1 MAETTKE
8 RLNKQFA
15 QLESERQSFEPHW
28 RELSDYINPR
38 GSRFLTSEV
47 NRNDRRN
54 TRIIDSTGTMAA
66 RTLASGMMSGI
77 TSPARPW
84 FRLAT
89 PDPEMMDYGPVKLWL
104 EAVQNRMNDM
114 FNKSNLY
121 QSLPQLYGSLGTYST
136 GAMAVLEDDEDIIRT
151 MPFPIGSYYL
161 ANSPRGS
168 VDTCFRKFS
177 MTVRQLVQEFG
188 LNNVSE
194 SVKSMWESGTYEKW
208 IDVMHSVYPNIDR
221 DTLKLD
227 SKNKPFKSVYYEVG
241 GDNDKLLRE
250 SGFTSPARP
259 WFRLA
264 TPDPEMMD
272 YGPVK
277 LWLEAVQNRMN
288 DMFNKSN
295 LYQSLPQLYGS
306 LGTYST
312 GAMAVLEDDE
322 DIIRTMPFPI
332 GSYYLAN
339 SPRGSVDTCFR
350 KFSMTVRQLV
360 QEFGLNNVSESVK
373 SMWESGTYEKW
384 IDVMHSVYPNIDRDT
399 LKLDSKNKPFKS
411 VYYEVGGDNDKL
423 LRESGFDEF
432 PIMAPRW
439 EVNGE
444 DVYGSSCPGMLALG
458 PVKAL
463 QLLQKRKSQL
473 IDKATN
479 PPMVAPTSL
488 KNQRASLLP
497 GDITYIDQITGQ
509 DGFRPAYLV
518 NPSTADLVAD
528 IQDTRQII
536 NSAYFVD
543 LFMMLQNINTRS
555 MPVEA
560 VIEMKEEKLLMLG
573 PVLERLNDECLNP
586 LIDRAF
592 SMMVRK
598 NMLPPPPDAMEG
610 MPLKVEYISVMAQAQ
625 KSIGLSSLASTVNF
639 IGQLAQAKPEALDK
653 LNVDQAIDAF
663 ADMSGVSPTV
673 IVPQEQVEQARQQR
687 AQQQQQQQMMAM
699 GMAAAQGAKTLSEA
713 KTSDPSVLSAMAN
726 AVSGQGGQS
735 Q

>member
-208 IDVMHSVYPNIDR
+208 IEVMHSVYPNIDR
-221 DTLKLD
+221 DT
-227 SKNKPFKSVYYEVG
+227 S
-241 GDNDKLLRE
+241 
-250 SGFTSPARP
+250 
-259 WFRLA
+259 
-264 TPDPEMMD
+264 
-272 YGPVK
+272 
-277 LWLEAVQNRMN
+277 
-288 DMFNKSN
+288 
-295 LYQSLPQLYGS
+295 
-306 LGTYST
+306 
-312 GAMAVLEDDE
+312 
-322 DIIRTMPFPI
+322 
-332 GSYYLAN
+332 
-339 SPRGSVDTCFR
+339 
-350 KFSMTVRQLV
+350 
-360 QEFGLNNVSESVK
+360 
-373 SMWESGTYEKW
+373 
-384 IDVMHSVYPNIDRDT
+384 
-399 LKLDSKNKPFKS
+399 KLDSKNKPFKS

-509 DGFRPAYLV
+509 DGSRPAYLV

-560 VIEMKEEKLLMLG
+560 VIEMKEEKLRMEDALAATRAAVEEGIIAGGGSAYIHASKEVSKLAETLSG
-573 PVLERLNDECLNP
+573 DERTGANVVLKALEAP
-586 LIDRAF
+586 LFHIAANAGLEGAVIINRVRESEPGTGFDAYKEEYVD
-592 SMMVRK
+592 MVK
-598 NMLPPPPDAMEG
+598 AGILDPA
-610 MPLKVEYISVMAQAQ
+610 KVTRSALQNATSV
-625 KSIGLSSLASTVNF
+625 ASTLLTTESVVAN
-639 IGQLAQAKPEALDK
+639 IKEETPAMPAGAP
-653 LNVDQAIDAF
+653 
-663 ADMSGVSPTV
+663 G
-673 IVPQEQVEQARQQR
+673 
-687 AQQQQQQQMMAM
+687 M
-699 GMAAAQGAKTLSEA
+699 GM
-713 KTSDPSVLSAMAN
+713 M
-726 AVSGQGGQS
+726 
-735 Q
+735 